1 MKRVLTAFIAPN
13 RSKPTILL
21 RSKVIL
27 VRCSVKYN
35 GTKQRRHMTIKANR
49 LKRCRY
55 LSQLKRVRSNLP
67 IIHDTSNRIVSSRKH
82 TIRVLGAK
90 TENTR
95 PTRDRLDTQ
104 ATTSLTSP
112 LIERR
117 PTSPPS
123 QIKLTRDC
131 LDIDI
136 PKSDG
141 IIKAA
146 RACEDSLNRMIRAAR
161 QICERFPPPLDC
173 GRDCRPAFELLE

>member
-1 MKRVLTAFIAPN
+1 
-13 RSKPTILL
+13 
-21 RSKVIL
+21 
-27 VRCSVKYN
+27 
-35 GTKQRRHMTIKANR
+35 MTIKANR

-67 IIHDTSNRIVSSRKH
+67 IIHDTSNRIIGSRKH
-82 TIRVLGAK
+82 TIRVLRAK

-95 PTRDRLDTQ
+95 PTRDQLDTQ

-123 QIKLTRDC
+123 HIKLTRDC
-131 LDIDI
+131 LNIDI
-136 PKSDG
+136 LKSDEITKG
-141 IIKAA
+141 

-161 QICERFPPPLDC
+161 QICECFPPPLDC
-173 GRDCRPAFELLE
+173 GRESRLAFELLE